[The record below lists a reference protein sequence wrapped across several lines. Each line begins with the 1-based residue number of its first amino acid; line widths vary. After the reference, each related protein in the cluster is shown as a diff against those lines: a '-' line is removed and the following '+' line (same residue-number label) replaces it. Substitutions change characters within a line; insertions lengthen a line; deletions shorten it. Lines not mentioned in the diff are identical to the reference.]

1 MVSKIICIDSTKIVV
16 YNCIYEF
23 WINCT
28 RITRKKEQFDYMEKF
43 ITLIETALPVFLAL
57 FMGALCRKRN
67 FITRDG
73 VDTLKKV
80 VINLTLPF
88 VLFNAFATAEYSLSS
103 IIIPVIVFAICCAAL
118 GLGFLTIK
126 VFRVKS
132 KLSPYLAS
140 GFEAG
145 MLGFALF
152 ALLFPNESVSEF
164 AMLVLGQ
171 ELFVFT
177 LYKSMLT
184 GKTSLKAIGRDV
196 VTSPTL
202 IAVMIG
208 ILFGATGL
216 YDLLGQWGVGGIID
230 SVTSFISAPTGMIIL
245 LTVGFDL
252 VIREIPWKK
261 TAGMIAMRLVVM
273 GALLGVL
280 ILLNRTLLDGMIFE
294 GAAVLLFILPPPY
307 VIPIF
312 ADEPDERVQISSS
325 LSALT
330 LITMILFAVMSVVVN
345 VA

>member
-1 MVSKIICIDSTKIVV
+1 MVYKIFCVDSTKVVV
-16 YNCIYEF
+16 YNLYIRF
-23 WINCT
+23 LANLTIDSN
-28 RITRKKEQFDYMEKF
+28 RKDKNNFMDKF

-57 FMGALCRKRN
+57 FMGALCRKKN

-88 VLFNAFATAEYSLSS
+88 VLFDAFATAEYSLKSLV
-103 IIIPVIVFAICCAAL
+103 IPVIVFTLCCVAL
-118 GLGFLTIK
+118 VLGFLIIK
-126 VFRVKS
+126 VFKVNS

-152 ALLFPNESVSEF
+152 ALLFPNESISKF

-184 GKTSLKAIGRDV
+184 GKTGLKAICKDV
-196 VTSPTL
+196 TTSPTL
-202 IAVMIG
+202 IAVLIG
-208 ILFGATGL
+208 IVFGATGL
-216 YDLLGQWGVGGIID
+216 YDLLGGWGVGGIID

-261 TAGMIAMRLVVM
+261 TAGMIAMRLGVM
-273 GALLGVL
+273 GALLGVVIL
-280 ILLNRTLLDGMIFE
+280 INRTLLGGMIFE
-294 GAAVLLFILPPPY
+294 GAAILLFILPPPY

-312 ADEPDERVQISSS
+312 ADEPEERVQISSS

-330 LITMILFAVMSVVVN
+330 LITMVLFAVMSVAVN
-345 VA
+345 MA